1 MRTDPVI
8 QPWVRRFCA
17 AALMACL
24 VWLGLCGPASA
35 GTIEAVLAPGE
46 VIADHAKVENE
57 CASCHVRFNPKGQ
70 DALCMDC
77 HKEVAQDVRKRMGF
91 HGKARDPDASCR
103 GCHTDHKGR
112 KARIVQFD
120 PKGFDHKQTDYLLKG
135 KHKDAACDKCHAPAK
150 KYRQAATD
158 CLSCHKKDDT
168 HKGGI
173 LDKAGAIAKCSD
185 CHNESGWK
193 DTHFEHGKQTRFAL
207 EDKHARLKCDDCHAK
222 ARYRDTPRTCIG
234 CHQKDDEHKGQYG
247 TKCESCHNTKT
258 WKDSTFNHDADTRYS
273 LRGKHRKVQCND
285 CHTGHLYKVKLAQD
299 CFSCHKKDDKHK
311 DTLGR
316 DCESCHSESGWRDPP
331 RFDHDKTSFPLLG
344 KHLKAECKACH
355 KSQLFKEAPKD
366 CFSCHQK
373 DDKHQGTLGKACAD
387 CHSERD
393 WKTTSGRFDHSAT
406 RFPLRNAHAAAK
418 VKCSDCHTKGLSG
431 FRQTEM
437 TCYACHKKDD
447 KHEGSQGKQCETC
460 HNDASWKVTLFDH
473 GKTRFPLTGRHNGVT
488 CQDCHASKRFKDT
501 PRECVACHLKDDKH
515 KASLGTA
522 CETCHNTRHWKS
534 WDFNHDKRT
543 KYPLTGGHTKV
554 ACAACHTQP
563 APKGKAIADIG
574 QRCADCH
581 AKDDAHDGQFGRRCE
596 QCHRTAG
603 WLQTEKT
610 LSQSSDKVFTL
621 NVHLAHVMGWCSH
634 SQRLAPLPAHAAVPP
649 LPAMDA
655 TRHPARAG
663 VGARLP
669 ARGDAEPGDQRAQRT
684 GADRQREV

>member
-1 MRTDPVI
+1 MPTEARSTA
-8 QPWVRRFCA
+8 WLRRLA
-17 AALMACL
+17 AAVLF
-24 VWLGLCGPASA
+24 VWLGAMGLFGPAQA

-46 VIADHAKVENE
+46 LIADHAKLESE

-77 HKEVAQDVRKRMGF
+77 HKDVGQDVRKRMGF
-91 HGKARDPDASCR
+91 HGKARDPEASCR

-120 PKGFDHKQTDYLLKG
+120 PKSFDHKQTDYLLKG

-150 KYRQAATD
+150 KYRQAASD
-158 CLSCHKKDDT
+158 CLSCHKKDDA

-173 LDKAGAIAKCSD
+173 LDKAGAVAKCSD
-185 CHNESGWK
+185 
-193 DTHFEHGKQTRFAL
+193 
-207 EDKHARLKCDDCHAK
+207 
-222 ARYRDTPRTCIG
+222 
-234 CHQKDDEHKGQYG
+234 
-247 TKCESCHNTKT
+247 
-258 WKDSTFNHDADTRYS
+258 
-273 LRGKHRKVQCND
+273 
-285 CHTGHLYKVKLAQD
+285 
-299 CFSCHKKDDKHK
+299 
-311 DTLGR
+311 
-316 DCESCHSESGWRDPP
+316 CHSESGWRDPP

-406 RFPLRNAHAAAK
+406 RFPLRNAHAASK
-418 VKCSDCHTKGLSG
+418 VKCSDCHTQGLSG
-431 FRQTEM
+431 FRQTAM
-437 TCYACHKKDD
+437 TCYACHQKDD
-447 KHEGSQGKQCETC
+447 KHEGSQGRQCESC

-473 GKTRFPLTGRHNGVT
+473 GKTRFPLTGRHNGVI

-501 PRECVACHLKDDKH
+501 PRDCIACHLKDDKH
-515 KASLGTA
+515 KASLGTQ

-543 KYPLTGGHTKV
+543 KYPLTGAHTKV
-554 ACAACHTQP
+554 RCAVCHTQA
-563 APKGKAIADIG
+563 APKGKPIAELS
-574 QRCADCH
+574 QRCVDCH

-596 QCHRTAG
+596 QCHRTSG

-610 LSQSSDKVFTL
+610 LSLSSSKVFTL
-621 NVHLAHVMGWCSH
+621 NVQLAHIAGWSSH
-634 SQRLAPLPAHAAVPP
+634 SQRLAPLPAHAAASTLPDMDDRR
-649 LPAMDA
+649 LPA
-655 TRHPARAG
+655 PAG
-663 VGARLP
+663 VGAERP
-669 ARGDAEPGDQRAQRT
+669 VRGGAGAGGSRAHRT
-684 GADRQREV
+684 GANLERKV